1 MIYMLTASKNNYRR
15 VRSDGHTTKTIT
27 MTFRVNENLMR
38 KLKEDAEDHE
48 ISLNTLVNQIF
59 NRYVEW
65 DSYEPKVGMIPI
77 ARPVVIQL

>member
-1 MIYMLTASKNNYRR
+1 
-15 VRSDGHTTKTIT
+15 

-59 NRYVEW
+59 KRYVEW